1 MFEKILVATDGSK
14 HSEKAARIGIEVAR
28 QSGGKITA
36 IYVADTSK
44 MSHLPDDML
53 LFSIR
58 DLLVKEGNEA
68 TAEVEAMSR
77 DAGVPMDKFVAEGGS
92 PADEILSYAK
102 KNGMDLIVIGS
113 VGRTG
118 LDRFL
123 LGSVAEKVVRNSS
136 VPVLTVPGSAT

>member
-14 HSEKAARIGIEVAR
+14 HSEKAARVGIEVAR
-28 QSGGKITA
+28 LSGGKITA

-58 DLLVKEGNEA
+58 DLLMKEGNEA
-68 TAEVEAMSR
+68 TAEVEAISR
-77 DAGVPMDKFVAEGGS
+77 DAGVPVDKFVAEGS
-92 PADEILSYAK
+92 PADEILDYAK
-102 KNGMDLIVIGS
+102 KNGMDLIIIGS

-118 LDRFL
+118 LDKFL

-136 VPVLTVPGSAT
+136 VPVFTVPGSAT

>member
-14 HSEKAARIGIEVAR
+14 HSEKAARVGIEVAKL
-28 QSGGKITA
+28 SGGKITA

-58 DLLVKEGNEA
+58 DLLIKEGNEA
-68 TAEVEAMSR
+68 AAEVEAMSR
-77 DAGVPMDKFVAEGGS
+77 DAGVPVDKVVAEGS
-92 PADEILSYAK
+92 PADEILDYAK
-102 KNGMDLIVIGS
+102 KNGMDLIIIGS

-118 LDRFL
+118 LDKFL

-136 VPVLTVPGSAT
+136 MPVITVPGSAT